1 MLEKA
6 SEVVFKDRKG
16 LKRLPVNGVK
26 TFLRHFSEIEYNLEE
41 VTDDE
46 EGIDYKLNLTENIKF
61 TIESNMPFVNVRQ
74 WYKTSTGEIF
84 PTKSGVAIFIR
95 DLKKVKANLTAFV
108 SKHQ

>member
-6 SEVVFKDRKG
+6 SGVVFKDRKG
-16 LKRLPVNGVK
+16 RICLPVDGVK

-46 EGIDYKLNLTENIKF
+46 DGIDYKLNLTDNIKV

-74 WYKTSTGEIF
+74 WYKTSAGEIF
-84 PTKSGVAIFIR
+84 PTKSGVVIFIR
-95 DLKKVKANLTAFV
+95 DLKKVQANLSVFV
-108 SKHQ
+108 GKH